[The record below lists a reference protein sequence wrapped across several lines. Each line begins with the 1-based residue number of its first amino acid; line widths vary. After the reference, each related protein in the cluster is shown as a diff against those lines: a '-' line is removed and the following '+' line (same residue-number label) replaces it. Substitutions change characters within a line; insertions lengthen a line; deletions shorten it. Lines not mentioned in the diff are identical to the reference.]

1 VADSISKSVYK
12 TANNVRAKYIV
23 ALTESGASARLV
35 ARFSPNVPVIALT
48 PKEST
53 VKTLSLSSNI
63 EPVLIKKID
72 TLEKALVFIPE
83 YFKSEKKLKKGDT
96 VVVTAGIPFGIK
108 GSTNMLFVITI

>member
-1 VADSISKSVYK
+1 M
-12 TANNVRAKYIV
+12 

-35 ARFSPNVPVIALT
+35 ARFNPNVPVVALT
-48 PKEST
+48 PRLDT
-53 VKTLSLSSNI
+53 VKALQLSSNI

-83 YFKSEKKLKKGDT
+83 YFKTQKKLKKGDSI
-96 VVVTAGIPFGIK
+96 VVTAGIPFGIS